1 MKITAFAFAATA
13 LLSVT
18 PAGAGSF
25 DIGPKRSTMLIP
37 VQDESQ
43 RTITSQPN
51 PSLGARGNGLG
62 IEGGS
67 VTTPSVEPRS
77 RIRPYRW
84 RPGAEILDNRDL
96 GLGLVEPD
104 PLQNDPLIGDPNLD
118 GQDSGTTG
126 SPGSTTTSPS
136 GSSPPSLGTVPSI
149 GSSPPIGSSSSTG
162 APTTGSSSIG
172 SSGSLD
178 AAGGG
183 AGSP

>member
-1 MKITAFAFAATA
+1 MRITAFTFAATA
-13 LLSVT
+13 LLGVS
-18 PAGAGSF
+18 PAGAGAF
-25 DIGPKRSTMLIP
+25 DIAPSPGAAALVP

-51 PSLGARGNGLG
+51 PSLGSRGSSIG
-62 IEGGS
+62 IEGGP

-118 GQDSGTTG
+118 GQESGTTG
-126 SPGSTTTSPS
+126 SSGSTTTSPL
-136 GSSPPSLGTVPSI
+136 GSTSPSLGTVPSI
-149 GSSPPIGSSSSTG
+149 GSSPAIGSSSSTRS
-162 APTTGSSSIG
+162 PTTGSGSLG
-172 SSGSLD
+172 SSGS
-178 AAGGG
+178 GSS
-183 AGSP
+183 GSP